1 MESACNQLKAQCRTQ
16 RGGVIEVDVLDL
28 SEAGCLIDKRMISM
42 SEGERVLIKM
52 GNLAFLPANVVW
64 VEDDEAGLT
73 FEQPL
78 YGPVIEHLMSQL
90 GGGRT

>member
-1 MESACNQLKAQCRTQ
+1 M
-16 RGGVIEVDVLDL
+16 IEVDILDL

-42 SEGERVLIKM
+42 AEGERVLLKM

-64 VEDDEAGLT
+64 VEEDEAGLT

-78 YGPVIEHLMSQL
+78 YGPVIEHLMVQL
-90 GGGRT
+90 SNGQSC

>member
-1 MESACNQLKAQCRTQ
+1 MDSDRNHIKATCRTP
-16 RGGVIEVDVLDL
+16 RGGTIEVDVLDL

-52 GNLAFLPANVVW
+52 GNLAALPANVVW
-64 VEDDEAGLT
+64 VEEDEAGLT

-78 YGPVIEHLMSQL
+78 YGPVIEHLMTQL
-90 GGGRT
+90 QGNQI